1 MYCIFRHGVQLFLC
15 DAIVGKTPNA
25 DRAVERLQSIAD
37 NATDLLWGGLGLDF
51 GAKNFTD
58 PCNAVRNDLAHR

>member
-25 DRAVERLQSIAD
+25 DRAVERLQRIAD

-51 GAKNFTD
+51 GAKNLTD